1 MNKALKHV
9 TVEKRAFVTLRC
21 FYNVFVNCVSQLGAT
36 SANCVGGDIENKGV
50 SSKLKK
56 RWGNILWE

>member
-1 MNKALKHV
+1 MLA
-9 TVEKRAFVTLRC
+9 VEKRAFVTLRC
-21 FYNVFVNCVSQLGAT
+21 FYNVFVNCVSICQLGAT

-56 RWGNILWE
+56 RWDNILWE